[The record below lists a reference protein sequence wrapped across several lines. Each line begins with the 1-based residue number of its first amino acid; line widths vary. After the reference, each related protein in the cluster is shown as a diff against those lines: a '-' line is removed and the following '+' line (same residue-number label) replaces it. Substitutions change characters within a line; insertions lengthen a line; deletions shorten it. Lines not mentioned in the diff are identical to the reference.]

1 MRRYLSSLIPALLL
15 SMPIMAEE
23 GVPPPPAPPQ
33 PPGALPAGGPNGL
46 PPGAMPPGAMPPGG
60 MPPGGMPPG
69 GMKPEMMKE
78 IREVEGQWRTM
89 KEKVDQDP
97 EVMKLKSAVDEA
109 QKAYKAKA
117 EEVMAKD
124 PNYLALKARRDEVR
138 AKFGGPRPGEGGQG
152 KKKDKGDD
160 KPVHDPNAAPT
171 PAP

>member
-15 SMPIMAEE
+15 AMPIMAEE

-33 PPGALPAGGPNGL
+33 PPGALPPGGPN
-46 PPGAMPPGAMPPGG
+46 G

-78 IREVEGQWRTM
+78 IREVEGQWRAL
-89 KEKVDQDP
+89 KEKTDQDP
-97 EVMKLKSAVDEA
+97 EVLKLKNAVDEA
-109 QKAYKAKA
+109 QKVYKAKA

-124 PNYLALKARRDEVR
+124 PSYLALKARRDEVR

-160 KPVHDPNAAPT
+160 KPAHDPNAAPT